1 MKALQSSLKSHPFWV
16 TLYIINNH
24 PINSQR
30 LQSFQDLMAI
40 LPSSYF
46 NPFQFLFPFF
56 LVPLESSLVPTQIL
70 PSSHSNLSQLLF
82 QSFPVSTPIP
92 SQFILQSSLFP
103 SPILL
108 SSFSNP
114 SLFPLVSTSFL
125 TSSKPFQFL
134 LQSFLV
140 LTPILPSF
148 QTNPSKFLL
157 QYFQVPTPI
166 LPSSYSTPSQALIQ
180 SFLVSTLTLP
190 IILVILVCIILIRDV
205 VFTRR
210 KETFPTWTW
219 NKKYNLEEK

>member
-82 QSFPVSTPIP
+82 QSFPV
-92 SQFILQSSLFP
+92 P